1 MYASDAAMVWED
13 LNERFNK
20 VDGSRSYQLHREICT
35 LHQGNLTVS
44 TYFTKLRVLWDEFD
58 ALVPP
63 PTCDCDISKM
73 YIDHLQFLRLFDF
86 LMGLNKIYSHAKRQI
101 LMMNPLPNVI
111 KAYVMITSDESQRM
125 TVVNRVGGDIDES
138 MALYS
143 KKMMI
148 L

>member
-1 MYASDAAMVWED
+1 
-13 LNERFNK
+13 
-20 VDGSRSYQLHREICT
+20 
-35 LHQGNLTVS
+35 
-44 TYFTKLRVLWDEFD
+44 
-58 ALVPP
+58 
-63 PTCDCDISKM
+63 
-73 YIDHLQFLRLFDF
+73 
-86 LMGLNKIYSHAKRQI
+86 
-101 LMMNPLPNVI
+101 MMNPLPNVN